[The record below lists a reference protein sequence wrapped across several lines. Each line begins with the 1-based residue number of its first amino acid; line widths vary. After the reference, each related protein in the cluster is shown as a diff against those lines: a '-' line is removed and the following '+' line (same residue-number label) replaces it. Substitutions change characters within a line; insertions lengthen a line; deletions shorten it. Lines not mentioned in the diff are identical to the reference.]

1 MLILMKKILLICLL
15 FVVLFSGI
23 YTTVLIKKQYRNI
36 AWINDENNKLSN
48 DIETLK
54 YNIID
59 SWNFER
65 KALNINNISDED
77 GQRLYSSF
85 FDFEKP
91 VLIFRFSKVDCSD
104 CVISQIRLLKE
115 IIHEKQIKYM
125 IIADYSNKRNL
136 GLFKRSNEINE
147 HVYNCEE
154 LIEGENRTPYF
165 CIYYKGVISN
175 VFFPDE
181 DFQELTKYYIDKMKE
196 MYF

>member
-1 MLILMKKILLICLL
+1 MKKVLLICLL
-15 FVVLFSGI
+15 FVVLLSGI
-23 YTTVLIKKQYRNI
+23 YTTVLIKKQSVNI
-36 AWINDENNKLSN
+36 ALINDENNKLSN
-48 DIETLK
+48 NIETLK

-65 KALNINNISDED
+65 KALNIDEISDED
-77 GQRLYSSF
+77 GQRLHPF
-85 FDFEKP
+85 FFEFEKP
-91 VLIFRFSKVDCSD
+91 ILIFRFSKVDCSD

-115 IIHEKQIKYM
+115 IIIERQIKYM

-136 GLFKRSNEINE
+136 GLFKRSNGIND

-165 CIYYKGVISN
+165 CVYSEGIISN
-175 VFFPDE
+175 IFFPDS
-181 DFQELTKYYIDKMKE
+181 DFQELTNYFLDKMRE